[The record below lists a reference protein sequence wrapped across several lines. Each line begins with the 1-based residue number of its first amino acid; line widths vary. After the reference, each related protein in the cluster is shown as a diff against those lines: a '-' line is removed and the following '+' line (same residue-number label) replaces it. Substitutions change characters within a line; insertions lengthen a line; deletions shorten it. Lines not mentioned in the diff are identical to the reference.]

1 MASTLAR
8 ARGAACL
15 LGVALVGLIFSAPAV
30 QAQDQAITVDPAA
43 EEATAP
49 RGTNLSFGGIKVSA
63 DLPLQVI
70 SDELE
75 MDQNVNT
82 AVFVGNVNVEQG
94 DLTLK
99 SARVLV
105 EYGVIEGAS
114 RPNQI
119 IRLTASGGVTM
130 TSPSETAEAAQAVY
144 TIATRE
150 ILMTGD
156 VLVTQGLNTV
166 SGERMVVYLD
176 EGTAVMQG
184 RVRTFI
190 NNNAP
195 ENPKPTVAA
204 PGPAKEAGQ

>member
-15 LGVALVGLIFSAPAV
+15 LGVALVGLIFSGPLV
-30 QAQDQAITVDPAA
+30 QAQDQAATTDPAA
-43 EEATAP
+43 KEASAP
-49 RGTNLSFGGIKVSA
+49 RGTNLSFGGVKVSA

-105 EYGVIEGAS
+105 EYGMIEGAS

-195 ENPKPTVAA
+195 KDPKPTVAA
-204 PGPAKEAGQ
+204 PETAKEAGQ

>member
-105 EYGVIEGAS
+105 EYGMIEGAS

-204 PGPAKEAGQ
+204 PEPAKEAGQ

>member
-75 MDQNVNT
+75 MDQNVNI
-82 AVFVGNVNVEQG
+82 AVFAGNVNVEQG

-105 EYGVIEGAS
+105 EYGMIEGAS

-204 PGPAKEAGQ
+204 PEPAKEAGQ

>member
-30 QAQDQAITVDPAA
+30 QAQDRAITVDPAA

-105 EYGVIEGAS
+105 EYGMIEGAS

-190 NNNAP
+190 NNSAP
-195 ENPKPTVAA
+195 KDPKPTVAA

>member
-105 EYGVIEGAS
+105 EYGMIEGAS

>member
-105 EYGVIEGAS
+105 EYGMIEGAS

-130 TSPSETAEAAQAVY
+130 TSPTETAEAAQAVY

-195 ENPKPTVAA
+195 KDPKPTVAA
-204 PGPAKEAGQ
+204 PEPAKEAGQ